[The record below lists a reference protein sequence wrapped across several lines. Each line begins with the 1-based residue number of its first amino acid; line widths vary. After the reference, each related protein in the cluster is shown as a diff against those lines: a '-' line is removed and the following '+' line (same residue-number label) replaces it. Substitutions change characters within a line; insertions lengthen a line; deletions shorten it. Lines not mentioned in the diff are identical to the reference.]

1 MSFFFAIFNFFTS
14 HSQVKAKAKEHAA
27 HSREAREPD
36 HSFLSSKHAEL
47 VTIQSCQVKRS
58 LPLAEILKPL
68 PTLGS
73 KIKT

>member
-1 MSFFFAIFNFFTS
+1 LLNYYENGKFKREECEFTCHFSSPFFFTS

-47 VTIQSCQVKRS
+47 VSQMVT
-58 LPLAEILKPL
+58 P
-68 PTLGS
+68 
-73 KIKT
+73 